1 MCAVCSP
8 GYVRFLR
15 DTCLECPKG
24 SSQPAYY
31 ICMAIFSTIVFIA
44 ALAVMMKGLSKR
56 DEELH
61 IGLEN
66 QAEGS
71 KKALERQAR
80 AFRNTFSSRFIGML
94 IILVSEQHL
103 SCFLCND
110 GGCAAGRQ

>member
-1 MCAVCSP
+1 MMCAVCSK
-8 GYVRFLR
+8 GYVRFHR

-24 SSQPAYY
+24 SSQVAYF
-31 ICMAIFSTIVFIA
+31 ICMAIFSTTVFVV

-61 IGLEN
+61 IGLEE

-80 AFRNTFSSRFIGML
+80 AFRNTFCSRFIGML
-94 IILVSEQHL
+94 IILVSQT
-103 SCFLCND
+103 
-110 GGCAAGRQ
+110 